1 MNQLESVLIWTLASL
16 LFSQYAATAEVS
28 KAEISEGE
36 KLERQMWAD
45 FKGQKWAEVESKI
58 APGFQSVHQDGV
70 RDREAE
76 IKLIKGLNLGEYTLN
91 NFKVTENGPAIIVTY
106 TASVQEMIAA
116 ETLDKQSERLSV
128 WIKTD
133 KGWQWITHANLV
145 PLKN

>member
-1 MNQLESVLIWTLASL
+1 MNELKSVLIWTLAFL
-16 LFSQYAATAEVS
+16 FFSQYATAAEVS
-28 KAEISEGE
+28 RAEISEGE

-45 FKGQKWAEVESKI
+45 FKAKKWAEVESKI
-58 APGFQSVHQDGV
+58 ALGFQSVHQDGV

-91 NFKVTENGPAIIVTY
+91 NFKVTQNGPAIIVTY
-106 TASVQEMIAA
+106 TASVQEMIMG
-116 ETLDKQSERLSV
+116 ENLDKQSERLSV

>member
-1 MNQLESVLIWTLASL
+1 MNELKSVLIWTLAFL
-16 LFSQYAATAEVS
+16 LFSQYATTAEVS

-45 FKGQKWAEVESKI
+45 FKAKKWVEVESKI
-58 APGFQSVHQDGV
+58 ASDFQSVHEDGV

-76 IKLIKGLNLGEYTLN
+76 IKLIKGLNVGEYTLN
-91 NFKVTENGPAIIVTY
+91 NFKVTQNGPAIIVTY
-106 TASVQEMIAA
+106 TASVQEIIAG
-116 ETLDKQSERLSV
+116 ENLDKQSERLSV